1 MDIIRLK
8 TVLITRGE
16 QGSLKLK
23 RLTNIASAFEAHSLP
38 EIFEFGHDENCPIHQ
53 SELGISF
60 KRNFI
65 LYYLN
70 KQSMIYHL

>member
-8 TVLITRGE
+8 IVLITRGE

-38 EIFEFGHDENCPIHQ
+38 EIFEYGHDENCPIHQ

-60 KRNFI
+60 IQISTISISNT
-65 LYYLN
+65 N
-70 KQSMIYHL
+70 TSCQ